1 VALSRLLLAV
11 PYYRLSYYQS
21 LLGVPLPD
29 ATQWELVKAV
39 ALAARP
45 VFEQLCVYAAQ
56 CPLLYQDDTW
66 VRVLSLLKENRS
78 HASPERTGMF
88 TSALIGCEGER
99 SVVLYF
105 SGRAH
110 AGENLQALL
119 ALRAPERAAPL
130 VMSDALAANQ
140 IQGLPEHI
148 RCLCLAHGLRQF
160 SELETHF
167 PQGCKPVLDTLGKIF
182 EHDARTLELD
192 PEQRLAYHREH
203 SQPLMETLHT
213 WLSEQM
219 QAREVEPNSSL
230 GKAYHY
236 LLKHW
241 QGLTEFLRTPGA
253 PLDSNWVERALKRMI
268 LQRKNSLFFKSAESA
283 QLASVLL
290 SVIVTCREAGV
301 NVFDY
306 LCALLRQREQ
316 VAREPA
322 RWLPWGEWATA

>member
-1 VALSRLLLAV
+1 
-11 PYYRLSYYQS
+11 
-21 LLGVPLPD
+21 
-29 ATQWELVKAV
+29 
-39 ALAARP
+39 
-45 VFEQLCVYAAQ
+45 
-56 CPLLYQDDTW
+56 
-66 VRVLSLLKENRS
+66 
-78 HASPERTGMF
+78 
-88 TSALIGCEGER
+88 
-99 SVVLYF
+99 
-105 SGRAH
+105 
-110 AGENLQALL
+110 
-119 ALRAPERAAPL
+119 
-130 VMSDALAANQ
+130 MSDALAANQ
-140 IQGLPEHI
+140 IEGLPEHT

-160 SELETHF
+160 SDIEAHF
-167 PQGCKPVLDTLGKIF
+167 ASDCQPVLETLGKVF
-182 EHDARTLELD
+182 EHDGRTRTLGLD

-203 SQPLMETLHT
+203 SAPLMKTLHS
-213 WLSEQM
+213 WLNEQFN
-219 QAREVEPNSSL
+219 AREVEPNSAL

-283 QLASVLL
+283 HLASVLL